1 MTDAIV
7 ENKTDNAEIIIQ
19 YENNVISAF
28 ACTCDDNTE
37 KEFTRLFFEM
47 INKECGENFTS
58 LNDVPYYIA
67 DWCTRILD
75 DFDYHITCIISDMWS
90 RMDLK
95 NCRKADTELSIQYDV
110 FIFGITLAY
119 IILNMRKEGKLTF
132 DKEQKICLNTIT
144 LT

>member
-1 MTDAIV
+1 MSDSTT
-7 ENKTDNAEIIIQ
+7 ENKTDNAEITIQ

-28 ACTCDDNTE
+28 ACTCADNTA

-47 INKECGENFTS
+47 INKECGVNFTS
-58 LNDVPYYIA
+58 LDDVPFYIT

-75 DFDYHITCIISDMWS
+75 DFDYYIVCIVSDMWS
-90 RMDLK
+90 RMDMK
-95 NCRKADTELSIQYDV
+95 NCFRNDNEVSIQYDV

-132 DKEQKICLNTIT
+132 NKEQKICLNTIT